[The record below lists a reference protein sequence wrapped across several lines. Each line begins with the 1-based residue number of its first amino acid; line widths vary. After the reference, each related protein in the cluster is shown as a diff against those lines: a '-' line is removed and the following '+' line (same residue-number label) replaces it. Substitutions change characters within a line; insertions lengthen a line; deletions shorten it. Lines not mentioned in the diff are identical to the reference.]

1 MGQLGSLLPHV
12 VVPSILA
19 AFLIPEWHLSGAQAG
34 LLAGS
39 GAAGYML
46 TVPVLATL
54 TDRIDARKILIA
66 GSALSALGTL
76 LFGLFATGLWS
87 GALFNAIA
95 GVGFAGAYMPGL
107 KALTDRLAP
116 GDSSRAIT
124 LYTSSF
130 SFGVG
135 VSFLVS
141 QLVAEAWGWR
151 SAFFVTAAGPLVM
164 LTVCLL
170 LRPVEPKP
178 ASGRLLD
185 FAPVFQNRKAM
196 GFVLGYGAH
205 CFELYG
211 IRTWIVAFWTFV
223 AARNSDASI
232 LTPIV
237 VSVVF
242 SMLAMPASIL
252 GNEFALRFGRHR
264 AISAVMF
271 ASAAVALLI
280 GIFADK
286 SPWLLLPL
294 MLVYAITVPAD
305 SGALTSGMSMAA
317 DPNYRGATMA
327 MHSTVGF
334 SLSAL
339 GAWAVGVALDAAG
352 GPQSSAAWMAA
363 FSVLAAGILLGPLA
377 LYWSRRETPVNR
389 SQFSII
395 VALGTTQTLAW
406 ASSYYLPA
414 ILADPIAR
422 DLGVS
427 SNWIF
432 AAFSASLVISAMLG
446 PRIGRQIDLVGGRS
460 VLSLSNLVL
469 AAGLALLGLTY
480 SIPVLLAA
488 WLLLGIGMGAGLY
501 DAAFG
506 ALGRIYGDAARRS
519 ITGITLIAGF
529 ASTVGW
535 PLTAWGLET
544 IGWRNTCFAWA
555 AAHILIGLPINWL
568 MLPPVAGAK
577 AAVAAAVKPHI
588 PLDRTMILLA
598 FAFAAAWSV
607 TGAMAA
613 HLPRILE
620 AAGATSLQ
628 AVAAGALIGPSQVAA
643 RIFEASFLSRYH
655 PLVSGRL
662 ACLTHPIGA
671 AIIGLAGGGAASV
684 FAVFHGTGNGI
695 LTIARGT
702 MPLAIFGPQNYAYRL
717 GIIGAP
723 ARIAQAGAPLAFSL
737 LIDVMGSR
745 ILIVSSALSLSA
757 LLALCLLRAPPPR
770 SVTKEEDV

>member
-1 MGQLGSLLPHV
+1 M
-12 VVPSILA
+12 
-19 AFLIPEWHLSGAQAG
+19 
-34 LLAGS
+34 
-39 GAAGYML
+39 
-46 TVPVLATL
+46 
-54 TDRIDARKILIA
+54 
-66 GSALSALGTL
+66 
-76 LFGLFATGLWS
+76 
-87 GALFNAIA
+87 
-95 GVGFAGAYMPGL
+95 
-107 KALTDRLAP
+107 
-116 GDSSRAIT
+116 
-124 LYTSSF
+124 
-130 SFGVG
+130 
-135 VSFLVS
+135 
-141 QLVAEAWGWR
+141 
-151 SAFFVTAAGPLVM
+151 
-164 LTVCLL
+164 
-170 LRPVEPKP
+170 
-178 ASGRLLD
+178 
-185 FAPVFQNRKAM
+185 
-196 GFVLGYGAH
+196 
-205 CFELYG
+205 
-211 IRTWIVAFWTFV
+211 
-223 AARNSDASI
+223 
-232 LTPIV
+232 
-237 VSVVF
+237 
-242 SMLAMPASIL
+242 
-252 GNEFALRFGRHR
+252 
-264 AISAVMF
+264 
-271 ASAAVALLI
+271 
-280 GIFADK
+280 
-286 SPWLLLPL
+286 
-294 MLVYAITVPAD
+294 
-305 SGALTSGMSMAA
+305 
-317 DPNYRGATMA
+317 
-327 MHSTVGF
+327 
-334 SLSAL
+334 
-339 GAWAVGVALDAAG
+339 
-352 GPQSSAAWMAA
+352 
-363 FSVLAAGILLGPLA
+363 
-377 LYWSRRETPVNR
+377 NR
-389 SQFSII
+389 SQLSII

-432 AAFSASLVISAMLG
+432 AAFSASLVISAVLG

-519 ITGITLIAGF
+519 ITGITLFAGF

-555 AAHILIGLPINWL
+555 AAHILIGLPINWF

-577 AAVAAAVKPHI
+577 AAIAAAIKPHI

-620 AAGATSLQ
+620 SAGATSLQ
-628 AVAAGALIGPSQVAA
+628 AVAAGALIGPAQVAA
-643 RIFEASFLSRYH
+643 RIFEAGFLSRYH

-702 MPLAIFGPQNYAYRL
+702 MPLAIFGPKDYAYRL

-770 SVTKEEDV
+770 SVTKEENV